1 MFKFFILHFTFSN
14 SAFIV
19 TKDLQVCIA
28 LNNQNTRLSAV
39 SHVLKIFCLLP
50 LMMSDN
56 CEI

>member
-39 SHVLKIFCLLP
+39 SHVLKTFRLFTP
-50 LMMSDN
+50 HVARSDV
-56 CEI
+56 